1 MLRKLSLIAIAFLAL
16 PFSGCW
22 EFELF
27 SWSPDGR
34 YLVIVDPNE
43 NEAWRWDTV
52 KQRPEPIPGLKGTE
66 VTRFHFT
73 SNREAI
79 VMGTRFKTSSIMG
92 PDADGLV
99 KLNLMDGYFH
109 EVPPGAEAQWF
120 AVSPDGSRI
129 ATVHAASSEE
139 EGEEGGERYVVAI
152 APSNDVNKRR
162 IVGEFKEELLTPAFD
177 RTGTRLLLTK
187 AVAEDQLPEGVEEG
201 AEILLL
207 EFDTDTTQVRSFVR
221 SFGEYPI
228 NPRWIG
234 DDAFTYLRLRED
246 EEEEDGISALMLMA
260 IDGGEPEQI
269 YDHTFYYFPPS
280 VSPDGTTIVF
290 SAALNHEMSLDEVM
304 QSSVQL
310 MAHNLES
317 QEQAVL
323 TDEPFGAYAGEFHPT
338 KNQVAYATGDG
349 PMSVR
354 ILDIDTGHRQ
364 IVWRNEEEQLFAA
377 GERLAETGDIG
388 MALANFDE
396 LLHRF
401 PESGFRSRTF
411 YRKMNIHLDS
421 TLNEFDQAVSAFEE
435 LSYGDLRPQAR
446 ALLWQQPDAEASDP
460 SGDLLRRYKTQA
472 SEAEFQHDTDRTR
485 DLTSLAA
492 KWTPKRLY
500 LKIGFDSSYD
510 LGGSVFQDLVF
521 LFHDAKN
528 SDGTRKATPSV
539 DWEHPAKR
547 TVIVRHWHKA
557 GKVYDLD
564 VLNEAGEP
572 IAKFAVS
579 GIDTPSFPLFDIFDQ
594 SHDPNDEGGSIMC
607 WLDLDAIGL
616 ETNRDYELQVCT
628 VKGGI
633 ESYKGVERPREE
645 SGWDIADAFGDV
657 NTKARIDAEIEAGAK
672 PVLQGYAAT
681 IRIPRESDA
690 N

>member
-43 NEAWRWDTV
+43 NEVWRWDTV
-52 KQRPEPIPGLKGTE
+52 KQRPEPIPGLKGAE
-66 VTRFHFT
+66 VSRFHFT

-79 VMGTRFKTSSIMG
+79 VMGSGFDTSTIFG

-99 KLNLMDGYFH
+99 QLNVKDGYLF
-109 EVPPGAEAQWF
+109 EVPPGAEAESF
-120 AVSPDGSRI
+120 AVSPDGNWI
-129 ATVHAASSEE
+129 ATVHSANGEE
-139 EGEEGGERYVVAI
+139 EGEENAERYVVAI
-152 APSNDVNKRR
+152 APSNDVHKRR
-162 IVGEFKEELLTPAFD
+162 ILGEFREGLLTPAFD

-187 AVAEDQLPEGVEEG
+187 AIAEDQLPEGVEEG

-207 EFDTDTTQVRSFVR
+207 EFDTDTTQVSTFVPSFDE
-221 SFGEYPI
+221 FPA
-228 NPRWIG
+228 NPRWV
-234 DDAFTYLRLRED
+234 DDDTFAYVRLRED
-246 EEEEDGISALMLMA
+246 DDDDGISALMLMSL
-260 IDGGEPEQI
+260 DGGDPELI
-269 YDHTFYYFPPS
+269 HEHAFYYFPPS
-280 VSPDGTTIVF
+280 ISPDGTTIVF
-290 SAALNHEMSLDEVM
+290 SAALNPETSLDQVM

-310 MAHNLES
+310 MAHNLETK
-317 QEQAVL
+317 EKTVL
-323 TDEPFGAYAGEFHPT
+323 TDEPFGAYAGKFHPT
-338 KNQVAYATGDG
+338 KNRIAYGTGDD
-349 PMSVR
+349 PISVR
-354 ILDIDTGHRQ
+354 ILDLDTGRRQ
-364 IVWRNEEEQLFAA
+364 IVWRDEEEQLFAA
-377 GERLAETGDIG
+377 GERLVETGDIG
-388 MALANFDE
+388 LALANYDE

-401 PESGFRSRTF
+401 PKSGFRSRTF

-446 ALLWQQPDAEASDP
+446 ELLWQQPDAEASDP
-460 SGDLLRRYKTQA
+460 SDDLLRRYKTDE
-472 SEAEFQHDTDRTR
+472 SEAEFEHDTDRTR

-510 LGGSVFQDLVF
+510 LGGSVFQDLVL
-521 LFHDAKN
+521 LFHDDRKPDA
-528 SDGTRKATPSV
+528 THKATPVV
-539 DWEHPAKR
+539 DWEHPATR

-564 VLNEAGEP
+564 VLNDAGEP

-579 GIDTPSFPLFDIFDQ
+579 GIDAPSFPLFDIFDVI
-594 SHDPNDEGGSIMC
+594 SNTDGDGGTIMC

-616 ETNRDYELQVCT
+616 RSNRDYDLQVCT

-645 SGWDIADAFGDV
+645 SGWDIADAFGDS
-657 NTKARIDAEIEAGAK
+657 NTKERIDSELAAGKK
-672 PVLQGYAAT
+672 PILQGHALT
-681 IRIPRESDA
+681 LHIPHDD